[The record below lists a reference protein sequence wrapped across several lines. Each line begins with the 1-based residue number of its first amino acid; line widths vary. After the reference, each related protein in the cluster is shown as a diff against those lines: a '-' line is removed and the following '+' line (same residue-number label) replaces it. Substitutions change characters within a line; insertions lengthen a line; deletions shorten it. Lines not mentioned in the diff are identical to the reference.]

1 MIKKEGKEQKDRERM
16 EEGPEKK
23 SQGKGVNG

>member
-1 MIKKEGKEQKDRERM
+1 MKKEGKEQKNRERM

>member
-1 MIKKEGKEQKDRERM
+1 MKKEGKEQKDRERM
-16 EEGPEKK
+16 EERPEKK

>member
-1 MIKKEGKEQKDRERM
+1 MKKEEKEQKDRERM
-16 EEGPEKK
+16 EEGPGKK

>member
-1 MIKKEGKEQKDRERM
+1 MKKKGKEQKDRERM